1 MNKLFKNKTV
11 EKMFDVIEDNKT
23 SVPDQVYKD
32 LIETFGD
39 ILKVTESAKK
49 IIELLCTRCE
59 YLEEVAHGALRE
71 SGCEEEVIKH
81 ITEPKASNDGVGAE

>member
-1 MNKLFKNKTV
+1 
-11 EKMFDVIEDNKT
+11 MFDVIEDNKT

-49 IIELLCTRCE
+49 IIELLCDRCE
-59 YLEEVAHGALRE
+59 YLEEE
-71 SGCEEEVIKH
+71 TK
-81 ITEPKASNDGVGAE
+81 KQ

>member
-49 IIELLCTRCE
+49 IIELLCDRCE
-59 YLEEVAHGALRE
+59 YLEEETKKQH
-71 SGCEEEVIKH
+71 
-81 ITEPKASNDGVGAE
+81 P